1 MSSLLITILLAIAP
15 ADAPTLIF
23 RGGQIFDPGSMQT
36 RPLGQLWIQGDR
48 VLGEHPAETAVPSG
62 VTLVDASGCTLLPGL
77 FDLHVHVSVPGS
89 GLGAMVDVTPEDNL
103 RSHLA
108 CGVTSVVDLHA
119 DPSMIFPLRDRSRS
133 APDLARL

>member
-36 RPLGQLWIQGDR
+36 RPLGQLWVQGDHI
-48 VLGEHPAETAVPSG
+48 LGEHPAETALPSG
-62 VTLVDASGCTLLPGL
+62 VTVVDASGCTLLPGL

-89 GLGAMVDVTPEDNL
+89 GLGAMVTVTPVATVRSLHTCVIL
-103 RSHLA
+103 R
-108 CGVTSVVDLHA
+108 
-119 DPSMIFPLRDRSRS
+119 
-133 APDLARL
+133 